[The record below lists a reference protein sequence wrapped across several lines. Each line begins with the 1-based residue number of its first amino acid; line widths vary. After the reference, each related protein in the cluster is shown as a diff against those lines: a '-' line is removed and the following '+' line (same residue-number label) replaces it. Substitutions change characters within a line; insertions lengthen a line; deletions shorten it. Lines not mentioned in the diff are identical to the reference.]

1 MIDYAHIK
9 ESFPKAFDTLRVWY
23 EDRGEEISI
32 DTDGEL
38 CSWLNKARDY
48 RQVLNRRDLYD
59 FFDEK
64 GLFVSIVPSREWKN
78 KNLSNVFCFE
88 VLDYENYKHAEI
100 YSTRPE
106 AETAAFT
113 KAFEILEERLN
124 QEK

>member
-38 CSWLNKARDY
+38 CSWLNKARGY
-48 RQVLNRRDLYD
+48 QQALNRRDLYD

-64 GLFVSIVPSREWKN
+64 GLYCGCILDEYGMIFFIRVVQNGSTKN
-78 KNLSNVFCFE
+78 VNTINGK
-88 VLDYENYKHAEI
+88 DRH
-100 YSTRPE
+100 E
-106 AETAAFT
+106 AESAGFT
-113 KAFEILEERLN
+113 KAFEILEKKLK
-124 QEK
+124 Q